1 MYDIAII
8 GGGPAGLTAGIYAAR
23 AGHSAVVIEKNYPGG
38 QIISTHLMENYPGF
52 PEGISGFDFGER
64 VKAQAERCGVEITMA
79 EVLGVEQQSGYRVVK
94 TEEGNIECKAL
105 IIASGA
111 TPRKLGLEG
120 EDKFT
125 GLGISY
131 CATCDGAF
139 FKGREVCVVG
149 GGDTALE
156 DALYLANIAKKV
168 YLIHRRNE
176 FRAQSVLVERAKAAE
191 NIEFLLEREPVAI
204 LGNTDFEGLA
214 LRKKSTGEVE
224 ELKTDGCFL
233 AIGYVPDTAYLNGVV
248 NLDRFGY
255 IIAGEDAKTGASG
268 IFAAGDVRTKK
279 LRQVVTAVS
288 DGAAAALAAS
298 EYVEE
303 NK

>member
-1 MYDIAII
+1 MYDIAVI

-23 AGHSAVVIEKNYPGG
+23 AGHTAVVFEKNYPGG

-52 PEGISGFDFGER
+52 PEGISGFDFGDKL
-64 VKAQAERCGVEITMA
+64 KAQAERFGVEIVTA
-79 EVLGVEQQSGYRVVK
+79 NTTGVEQHNGYRAIK
-94 TEEGNIECKAL
+94 TDAGEFECKAL

-111 TPRKLGLEG
+111 TPRKLGMPG
-120 EDKFT
+120 ENKFT
-125 GLGISY
+125 GEGISY

-139 FKGREVCVVG
+139 FKGRDVCVVG

-168 YLIHRRNE
+168 YLIHRRCE
-176 FRAQSVLVERAKAAE
+176 FRAQSVLVERARAAA
-191 NIEFLLEREPVAI
+191 NIEFLLDREPVEF
-204 LGNTDFEGLA
+204 LGDKEFSGVLIREKN
-214 LRKKSTGEVE
+214 TGETQNLSV
-224 ELKTDGCFL
+224 DGCFL

-248 NLDRFGY
+248 NLDRSGY
-255 IIAGEDAKTGASG
+255 VVAGEDTKTGSNG
-268 IFAAGDVRTKK
+268 IFAAGDVRTKR

>member
-23 AGHSAVVIEKNYPGG
+23 AGHSAIVIEKNYPGG
-38 QIISTHLMENYPGF
+38 QIVTTHLMENYPGF
-52 PEGISGFDFGER
+52 PEGISGYDFGER
-64 VKAQAERCGVEITMA
+64 VKEQAERFGVEIITA
-79 EVLGVEQQSGYRVVK
+79 EVLGVLQFNGYRVVK
-94 TEEGNIECKAL
+94 TDDADVECRAL

-111 TPRKLGLEG
+111 APRKLGLDG

-125 GLGISY
+125 GAGISY

-176 FRAQSVLVERAKAAE
+176 FRAQSVLVERAKAAQ
-191 NIEFLLEREPVAI
+191 NIEFLLEREPVGI
-204 LGNTDFEGLA
+204 LGGFDFEGLELKNKA
-214 LRKKSTGEVE
+214 TGEVE
-224 ELKTDGCFL
+224 QLKADGCFL
-233 AIGYVPDTAYLNGVV
+233 AIGYVPDTAFLGSVV
-248 NLDRFGY
+248 NVDRFGY
-255 IIAGEDAKTGASG
+255 IIAGEDTKTGANG